1 MLRLSSQSKSMSELA
16 VAAYRPMGMCTR
28 PKLMAPFHMLRAEVD
43 GLDLGEA
50 AFFMAVLSSIPAGRC
65 SVLRLEAQRLH
76 GAAQAHGGRAV
87 VLPGG
92 VAQAQALVYRANGP
106 VRAAREPVQL
116 VPGHGHGDAHARPR
130 PGRPRAG
137 RGGAEAVAQVVHKN
151 LSHAVARPAFG
162 HEALGAVVDY
172 GERTILQGLDLAVN
186 AGEIY
191 ALLGANGA
199 GKTTTLSML
208 LGFVRPRSG
217 QVRVQG
223 VDPVTAPAQARALIA
238 YIPENVALYEHLSAR
253 ENAAY
258 LLELAGQPAA
268 AGAIGQALSA
278 AGLDAAAHD
287 RRVSGFSKGMRQK
300 VAIALALA
308 RRVPALLLD
317 EPTSGLDPQATAE
330 FSRLLMQLRGQ
341 GVAILMVTH
350 DLLGA
355 ADVADRM
362 GFIAGG
368 RLVEEV
374 ADRKSTRLHSSHL
387 VSSYAL
393 FLFE

>member
-1 MLRLSSQSKSMSELA
+1 MHPSLPVSSNPTSAST
-16 VAAYRPMGMCTR
+16 P
-28 PKLMAPFHMLRAEVD
+28 
-43 GLDLGEA
+43 
-50 AFFMAVLSSIPAGRC
+50 VL
-65 SVLRLEAQRLH
+65 Q
-76 GAAQAHGGRAV
+76 
-87 VLPGG
+87 
-92 VAQAQALVYRANGP
+92 
-106 VRAAREPVQL
+106 
-116 VPGHGHGDAHARPR
+116 
-130 PGRPRAG
+130 
-137 RGGAEAVAQVVHKN
+137 
-151 LSHAVARPAFG
+151 
-162 HEALGAVVDY
+162 ALGAVVDY
-172 GERTILQGLDLAVN
+172 GERTILQGLDLAVH

-199 GKTTTLSML
+199 GKTTTLSLL

-253 ENAAY
+253 ENVAY

-374 ADRKSTRLHSSHL
+374 AASGEERFDVRALHRH
-387 VSSYAL
+387 YAGVGTDTHTDTHMHMHMHMHMQTHI
-393 FLFE
+393 EADTQGAAA

>member
-1 MLRLSSQSKSMSELA
+1 MHPSLPVSSNPTSAST
-16 VAAYRPMGMCTR
+16 P
-28 PKLMAPFHMLRAEVD
+28 
-43 GLDLGEA
+43 
-50 AFFMAVLSSIPAGRC
+50 VL
-65 SVLRLEAQRLH
+65 Q
-76 GAAQAHGGRAV
+76 
-87 VLPGG
+87 
-92 VAQAQALVYRANGP
+92 
-106 VRAAREPVQL
+106 
-116 VPGHGHGDAHARPR
+116 
-130 PGRPRAG
+130 
-137 RGGAEAVAQVVHKN
+137 
-151 LSHAVARPAFG
+151 
-162 HEALGAVVDY
+162 ALGAVVDY
-172 GERTILQGLDLAVN
+172 GERTILQGLDLAVH

-199 GKTTTLSML
+199 GKTTTLSLL

-253 ENAAY
+253 ENVAY
-258 LLELAGQPAA
+258 LLELAGQPAT

-374 ADRKSTRLHSSHL
+374 AASGEERFDVRALHRH
-387 VSSYAL
+387 YAGVGTDAHTHTHTHMQTHI
-393 FLFE
+393 EADTQGAAA

>member
-1 MLRLSSQSKSMSELA
+1 MHPSLPVSSNPTSAST
-16 VAAYRPMGMCTR
+16 P
-28 PKLMAPFHMLRAEVD
+28 
-43 GLDLGEA
+43 
-50 AFFMAVLSSIPAGRC
+50 VL
-65 SVLRLEAQRLH
+65 Q
-76 GAAQAHGGRAV
+76 
-87 VLPGG
+87 
-92 VAQAQALVYRANGP
+92 
-106 VRAAREPVQL
+106 
-116 VPGHGHGDAHARPR
+116 
-130 PGRPRAG
+130 
-137 RGGAEAVAQVVHKN
+137 
-151 LSHAVARPAFG
+151 
-162 HEALGAVVDY
+162 ALGAVVDY

-199 GKTTTLSML
+199 GKTTTLSLL

-253 ENAAY
+253 ENVAY

-268 AGAIGQALSA
+268 ACAIGQALSA

-374 ADRKSTRLHSSHL
+374 AASGEERFDVRALHRH
-387 VSSYAL
+387 YAGVGTDTHTDTDTDTHMKTHI
-393 FLFE
+393 EADTQGAAA